1 MALSLVEST
10 DAYVVGAS
18 GPVLIGSFR
27 LEAQPDS
34 VRAFARTCDALKARH
49 ARFAMIGTAEDAA
62 KPPESAVRQS
72 IVAMLRAYAGS
83 LVAVSFLIEGT
94 GFRASLLRG
103 ITTGVTA
110 MSRDAA
116 AYHVASTGLGA
127 SRWVA
132 DQLLGLGVRNVP
144 PAQLLALDLERLREA
159 PVGADPGSV
168 PAPEQ

>member
-1 MALSLVEST
+1 MATIAAVNS
-10 DAYVVGAS
+10 VG
-18 GPVLIGSFR
+18 
-27 LEAQPDS
+27 E
-34 VRAFARTCDALKARH
+34 
-49 ARFAMIGTAEDAA
+49 
-62 KPPESAVRQS
+62 S

-110 MSRDAA
+110 MSRVAP

-132 DQLLGLGVRNVP
+132 DQLIGLGVRHVP
-144 PAQLLALDLERLREA
+144 PAQLLALDLERLRLSPA
-159 PVGADPGSV
+159 GAELGCV